1 MNWAPIIWLFLMVL
15 FIMMEASTVAVISL
29 WFAVGALAAMIAS
42 LLGGELWLQ
51 LLLFFAVSC
60 GLLCAL
66 RPVLKRFFTP
76 KLTKTN
82 ADAIVGTTG
91 VVIGQI
97 NNILAHGQV
106 KLGAMQWSARSTTG
120 AVIEEGTLVRVDRIE
135 GVKVFVTAVEVPA
148 NIK

>member
-1 MNWAPIIWLFLMVL
+1 MYNF
-15 FIMMEASTVAVISL
+15 L
-29 WFAVGALAAMIAS
+29 WFALLIVFVVAEAATVNMVSAWFAAGSLAALIVSMI
-42 LLGGELWLQ
+42 GGELWLQ

-97 NNILAHGQV
+97 NNVLAHGQV

>member
-15 FIMMEASTVAVISL
+15 FIMMEASTIAVISL

-42 LLGGELWLQ
+42 LLGGALWLQ

-60 GLLCAL
+60 GLLCVL

-97 NNILAHGQV
+97 NNVLAHGQV

>member
-1 MNWAPIIWLFLMVL
+1 MNWAPIIWLILMVV

-42 LLGGELWLQ
+42 LLGGALWLQ
-51 LLLFFAVSC
+51 LVVFFAVSC
-60 GLLCAL
+60 LLLCAL

-91 VVIGQI
+91 LVIGQI
-97 NNILAHGQV
+97 NNVLAHGQV

>member
-42 LLGGELWLQ
+42 LLGGALWLQ
-51 LLLFFAVSC
+51 LVVFFAVSC
-60 GLLCAL
+60 LLLCAL

-91 VVIGQI
+91 LVIGQI
-97 NNILAHGQV
+97 NNVLAHGQV

>member
-60 GLLCAL
+60 VLLCAL

-97 NNILAHGQV
+97 NNVLAHGQV